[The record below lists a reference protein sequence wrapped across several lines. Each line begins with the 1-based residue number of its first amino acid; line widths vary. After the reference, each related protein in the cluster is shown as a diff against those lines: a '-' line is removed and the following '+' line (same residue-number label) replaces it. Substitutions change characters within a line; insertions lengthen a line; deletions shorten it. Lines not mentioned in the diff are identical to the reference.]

1 VKFCEGS
8 LSPDG
13 FAPCILDGLF
23 LGYDREDRQA
33 VEPADIKA
41 SVWARSGFK
50 EWLEIYIGLAKMRV
64 AGSYRANVLSLISP
78 SVLRE
83 SARHLSG
90 LGPGFR
96 FLLRLQINSTWRR
109 PMPLDHHSEEPTA
122 IRTNLGAIFVSHWN
136 SAVQPG

>member
-1 VKFCEGS
+1 MKFCEGS
-8 LSPDG
+8 LSLDG
-13 FAPCILDGLF
+13 LAPCILDGLF

-33 VEPADIKA
+33 VEPADIIKLPFGRVAA
-41 SVWARSGFK
+41 SKNGLKSILASRS
-50 EWLEIYIGLAKMRV
+50 MRV

-96 FLLRLQINSTWRR
+96 FLLASPPRR
-109 PMPLDHHSEEPTA
+109 TRM
-122 IRTNLGAIFVSHWN
+122 
-136 SAVQPG
+136 